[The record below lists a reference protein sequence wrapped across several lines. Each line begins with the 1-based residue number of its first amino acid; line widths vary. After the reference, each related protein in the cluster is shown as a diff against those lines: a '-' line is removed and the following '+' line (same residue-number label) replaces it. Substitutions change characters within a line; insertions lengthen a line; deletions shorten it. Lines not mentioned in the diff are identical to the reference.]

1 MLITYIYMG
10 RESTRVQ
17 VKKGQDKI
25 SVNPGDVI
33 MSDLPKNFFLQNR
46 FVDINSQQWV
56 EKIQHQINSFKE
68 NIKQAQELAERQKDV
83 VRKESDLR
91 IAEIQTKTD
100 AQIAFYNTQI
110 DIIQWHLDSMMNIIW
125 GEKKESKPATDD
137 PELVELRVK
146 YKEKTGKDVTSFYKN
161 NKDWI
166 LSKINE

>member
-91 IAEIQTKTD
+91 IAEIQTKTN

-125 GEKKESKPATDD
+125 AEKKESKPATDD
-137 PELVELRVK
+137 TELVELRAK